1 MKNALF
7 TVWFATAATP
17 LFAQTAST
25 PVQPAPSQAQTAPA
39 IRTPSGPIVQPSP
52 IGRLPLPVFLPVP
65 VVAPPSPYPVFRP
78 VPRSQPQP
86 TIDPQV
92 PLSQAPPAPA
102 TVSLSGPRFGVSV
115 LSDGVV
121 QKLAEKELFVAPTIS
136 QFGWQFERQF
146 YGKQD
151 GVTVLNEWVGLLGG
165 LDQGVLIPSLTWLV
179 GVRTHEG
186 AEFGLGPNVTPAGVA
201 LAVSAGVTFRAGI
214 MNIPMN
220 FAIVPT
226 KAGVRATLLTGFTLR
241 SR

>member
-7 TVWFATAATP
+7 VVWFATATTP
-17 LFAQTAST
+17 LFAQGAVMPVQTAASPAQT
-25 PVQPAPSQAQTAPA
+25 IPAPRTQPAPV
-39 IRTPSGPIVQPSP
+39 VQSSP
-52 IGRLPLPVFLPVP
+52 IGRLPIPMILPVP
-65 VVAPPSPYPVFRP
+65 VLAPPSPYPVFRP
-78 VPRSQPQP
+78 VPRNQPQP

-92 PLSQAPPAPA
+92 PLAQAPPAPA

-115 LSDGVV
+115 LSNGVV
-121 QKLAEKELFVAPTIS
+121 QTLAEKEIFVAPTIS

-151 GVTVLNEWVGLLGG
+151 GVTVLNEWVGLVGG
-165 LDQGVLIPSLTWLV
+165 LDQGVVIPSLTWLV
-179 GVRTHEG
+179 GIRTREG
-186 AEFGLGPNVTPAGVA
+186 AEFGLGPNITPAGVA

-226 KAGVRATLLTGFTLR
+226 KAGVRATLLTGFTIR
-241 SR
+241 NR

>member
-1 MKNALF
+1 MKHMLLTLWIVSNAS
-7 TVWFATAATP
+7 P
-17 LFAQTAST
+17 LFAQSPPATPST
-25 PVQPAPSQAQTAPA
+25 PARPPAPPVIASSPLG
-39 IRTPSGPIVQPSP
+39 RGLPTPMI
-52 IGRLPLPVFLPVP
+52 LPVP
-65 VVAPPSPYPVFRP
+65 VIVPVSRPAP
-78 VPRSQPQP
+78 VPIYRPAPASQP

-92 PLSQAPPAPA
+92 PASQAPPPA
-102 TVSLSGPRFGVSV
+102 SAVSLSGPRFGVSV

-121 QKLAEKELFVAPTIS
+121 RALAEKELFVSPTIS

-165 LDQGVLIPSLTWLV
+165 LDQGVVIPSLTWLV
-179 GVRTHEG
+179 GVRTREG

-201 LAVSAGVTFRAGI
+201 LAISAGVTFRAGI

-241 SR
+241 H